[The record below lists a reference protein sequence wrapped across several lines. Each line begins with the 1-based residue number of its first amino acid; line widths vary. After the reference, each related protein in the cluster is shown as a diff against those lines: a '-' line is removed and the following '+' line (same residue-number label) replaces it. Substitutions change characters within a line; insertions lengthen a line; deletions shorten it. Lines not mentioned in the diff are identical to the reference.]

1 MPKTDLTFNP
11 DDYALVADR
20 IAIFYQ
26 HYPAG
31 RIIPRLHAVTEKAV
45 IFEAL
50 IYRDKADAEPA
61 AIGWAREFEG
71 DGEINQV
78 ACLENTETSA
88 IGRALANLGFSAS
101 KKRPSYE
108 EMAKVA
114 RERARQA
121 TRETRGGTSRAV
133 RRVREEASSL
143 DDDPLQRDANEVVEL
158 LGLVDTAER
167 EGLRPAR
174 AQRLRRRLITG
185 SDGPE
190 MLTRIGHH
198 LRHWLAG
205 QRRRRFTLPSDGPTD
220 GGTVA

>member
-1 MPKTDLTFNP
+1 M
-11 DDYALVADR
+11 
-20 IAIFYQ
+20 
-26 HYPAG
+26 
-31 RIIPRLHAVTEKAV
+31 
-45 IFEAL
+45 
-50 IYRDKADAEPA
+50 
-61 AIGWAREFEG
+61 
-71 DGEINQV
+71 
-78 ACLENTETSA
+78 
-88 IGRALANLGFSAS
+88 
-101 KKRPSYE
+101 
-108 EMAKVA
+108 A

-121 TRETRGGTSRAV
+121 MRESGGGTSRAV

-174 AQRLRRRLITG
+174 AQRLRQRLITG

-198 LRHWLAG
+198 LRHWLARR
-205 QRRRRFTLPSDGPTD
+205 RRRRFTLPSDGPTD